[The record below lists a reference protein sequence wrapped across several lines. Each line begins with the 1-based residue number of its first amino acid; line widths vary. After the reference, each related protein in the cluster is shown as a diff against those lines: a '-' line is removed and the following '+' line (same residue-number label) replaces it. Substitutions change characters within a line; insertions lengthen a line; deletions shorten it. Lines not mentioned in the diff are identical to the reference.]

1 MDVFDKLGIETEDVK
16 ATNIKAANEA
26 ESIGISLGT
35 IKRDADDEQH
45 KIFYG
50 LTKEDRQL
58 AIDASLIPEVY
69 KDSAFNEEMI
79 RANLI
84 EQRQE
89 LKDAYTI
96 RNFNEYIKT
105 CNGILSAIRMKKMP
119 DKSYIIG
126 APNGFGKTSFVTE
139 AIITLNRHGFRV
151 APYITLSEL
160 NVLRVEEEKRLMS
173 PFIVNASYSSE
184 LKKERAL
191 VYTYN
196 ANRGEAKTPR
206 TVVGCFSFSEYVN
219 SDCLFVALTG
229 VNSKVV
235 ESYMLKQL
243 LQMRSIKGL
252 PTIVTTDTSL
262 DIYFIDTNIKEN
274 VWVEL
279 LIKKE
284 KQYCYD
290 RLYHVSTYKFKESGS
305 RLSNKNMN
313 IDDETGI
320 VN

>member
-1 MDVFDKLGIETEDVK
+1 MDVFDSLGIETEDVK
-16 ATNIKAANEA
+16 ATNIKLVNEA
-26 ESIGISLGT
+26 ESVGINLGT
-35 IKRDADDEQH
+35 IKRDIDEEQH

-50 LTKEDRQL
+50 LTKEDRQI
-58 AIDASLIPEVY
+58 AVDTSLVPDVY

-79 RANLI
+79 RANLV

-89 LKDAYTI
+89 LKDTYTI
-96 RNFNEYIKT
+96 RNFSDYIKT
-105 CNGILSAIRMKKMP
+105 CNGILSAIRMKKLP

-126 APNGFGKTSFVTE
+126 APTGFGKTSFVTE
-139 AIITLNRHGFRV
+139 CLITLNRHGFRV

-173 PFIVNASYSSE
+173 PFIVNESYSSE
-184 LKKERAL
+184 LKKDRAL
-191 VYTYN
+191 VYSYN
-196 ANRGEAKTPR
+196 INKGEAKTPR
-206 TVVGCFSFSEYVN
+206 TVVGCFSFSEYIN

-229 VNSKVV
+229 VNSKVT

-243 LQMRSIKGL
+243 LMMRSMKGL
-252 PTIVTTDTSL
+252 PTIVTTDVSL

-274 VWVEL
+274 IWVEM

-290 RLYHVSTYKFKESGS
+290 RLFHVSTYKFKESGS
-305 RLSNKNMN
+305 RLSSKNMN
-313 IDDETGI
+313 IDYETGI